1 MVAEKKP
8 KRWQNLLHRKC
19 PNCDSRLENARLFLK
34 CPTTREDGTSC
45 FFIKKIQAM
54 EFLLDPKHKANIYL
68 THHERETIKEAI
80 QKIVNMA

>member
-1 MVAEKKP
+1 
-8 KRWQNLLHRKC
+8 
-19 PNCDSRLENARLFLK
+19 
-34 CPTTREDGTSC
+34 
-45 FFIKKIQAM
+45 M